1 MEHGAGRLLRH
12 RMGHPWSPNSQA
24 PLLRLQLVVELE
36 VPLLDG
42 IAARLLEFVVLVDC
56 LGRDDEGRD
65 VQGYP
70 VSEAVAPKTPKMELA
85 FSH

>member
-1 MEHGAGRLLRH
+1 MPRTLCSAC
-12 RMGHPWSPNSQA
+12 SS
-24 PLLRLQLVVELE
+24 VVELE

-42 IAARLLEFVVLVDC
+42 MVTRLLEFVVLVDC

-70 VSEAVAPKTPKMELA
+70 VSEAVAELFEMLVYPA
-85 FSH
+85 LTLV